1 MVLWILSSF
10 VSLGTAYASPIT
22 SQQAQQNAM
31 DFLKKKGKTVSKTAL
46 RDVSSKDATSK
57 NYYVFNIGTNEGFV
71 IAAADDQV
79 PAILGYS
86 SRGTVLIE
94 AMPDNLKAW
103 LDSYDKQISYIQEQG
118 IKGSTPITST
128 HAAISPLMTTMWD
141 QDDPYNQSCPDFFS
155 YGKSVTGCVAT
166 AMAQVMYYH
175 RNLHHIHHIHHHQL
189 SP

>member
-10 VSLGTAYASPIT
+10 VSLETAYASPIT

-94 AMPDNLKAW
+94 AMPTNLKW
-103 LDSYDKQISYIQEQG
+103 L
-118 IKGSTPITST
+118 PFP
-128 HAAISPLMTTMWD
+128 SPGD
-141 QDDPYNQSCPDFFS
+141 C
-155 YGKSVTGCVAT
+155 C
-166 AMAQVMYYH
+166 
-175 RNLHHIHHIHHHQL
+175 
-189 SP
+189 